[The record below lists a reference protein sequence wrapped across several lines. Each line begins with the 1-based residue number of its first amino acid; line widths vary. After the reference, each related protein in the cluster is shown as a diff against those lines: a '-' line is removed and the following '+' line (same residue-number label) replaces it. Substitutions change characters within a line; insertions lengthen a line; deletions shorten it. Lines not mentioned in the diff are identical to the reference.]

1 MIMIAYSGLIGLSF
15 IYSTAGFTAGPI
27 STPSRSK
34 GSCGRACA
42 SYQSLARQQ
51 APQLDAGW
59 RLLTKQ
65 QAVRTWQIRAADG
78 TGETEPAAEA
88 APRLKR
94 VRKRRKDASSIA
106 TAGEDEDGIETS
118 SPAVEQVPA
127 AAVNFESARA
137 EAAAVVAVEET
148 EPQAV
153 VVPVVDRKVE
163 QAVEEAPRSAGDT
176 RGTKVRWLLLC
187 ARRGCWRG
195 KGDSTVGNSTGTR
208 QAGLRDFV
216 LVHVLYTWCTG
227 NMRLV
232 IIMLRTE
239 ITAVS
244 DVRNHPG
251 G

>member
-1 MIMIAYSGLIGLSF
+1 MIAYSGLIGLSF

-42 SYQSLARQQ
+42 SYQPLARQQ

-65 QAVRTWQIRAADG
+65 QSVRTWPIRAADG

-106 TAGEDEDGIETS
+106 TAGEDEDDIETS

-137 EAAAVVAVEET
+137 EAAAVVAVEEA

-153 VVPVVDRKVE
+153 VVPVVARKVE

-195 KGDSTVGNSTGTR
+195 KGDSTVGNMYRASR
-208 QAGLRDFV
+208 
-216 LVHVLYTWCTG
+216 
-227 NMRLV
+227 
-232 IIMLRTE
+232 I
-239 ITAVS
+239 S
-244 DVRNHPG
+244 
-251 G
+251 